1 MSIKARAIK
10 NVSATWLCLLVH
22 ASVSFALSPLVLHRL
37 GDAGFSVWILVFSL
51 TGYFG
56 LLDLGIRS
64 SVVRYVAKAASAG
77 DDDQLRR
84 LVATSLVFY
93 LGIAILVL
101 LLTGIGSAY
110 LALLFKIPV
119 TLLPTARILF
129 LLAGAS
135 VALTFPLS
143 VFAGVLEGLQKFAQ
157 VQLTQ
162 MAVTVLRGLAVAF
175 ALFHGGRLL
184 AVGAVTIG
192 TNLLAYLVLMGMA
205 YRTVPLPRS
214 LREADAQILG
224 RLARY
229 GAFAFIIVLA
239 EKLRFQSDAVVIG
252 AFVSSTAIT
261 FYSIASKLVEYSTY
275 AVRSM
280 AQIFTPMSSQFHA
293 AGDQE
298 QLRRVLIAGNRA
310 CALVVFPLAV
320 VLVVVGQSIIEV
332 WVGAKYRAS
341 YSVLVLLMVPKA
353 LYLAQSASTRIL
365 LGMGHH
371 QVLAWVLLLEGV
383 VNVSLSVLLLPYF
396 GMVGVALGTAIP
408 LSCTSLLFLP
418 RHVSREVGVPLWK
431 VLKSAYL
438 QPLLLC
444 VPMAVVLW
452 LASHTFPAHTYAA
465 LGWQIG
471 CGAVVYCSGLAWFS
485 LATAPRRITSWRVLG
500 EILEPQL
507 ERE

>member
-1 MSIKARAIK
+1 MSIKGQAMK
-10 NVSATWLCLLVH
+10 NVSATWLSLLVH
-22 ASVSFALSPLVLHRL
+22 AIVSFALSPLVLHRL

-64 SVVRYVAKAASAG
+64 SVVRYVAKAAATG
-77 DDDQLRR
+77 DEDQLRQ
-84 LVATSLVFY
+84 LVASSLVFY
-93 LGIAILVL
+93 LGVAVLVL
-101 LLTGIGSAY
+101 ILTGIGSVY
-110 LALLFKIPV
+110 LAVLFKIPV

-135 VALTFPLS
+135 VALTFPLT
-143 VFAGVLEGLQKFAQ
+143 VFAGVLEGLQNFAQ
-157 VQLTQ
+157 VQVTQ
-162 MAVTVLRGLAVAF
+162 MAITVLRGLAVAF
-175 ALFHGGRLL
+175 ALSQGGRLL
-184 AVGAVTIG
+184 AIGAVTVG
-192 TNLLAYLVLMGMA
+192 ANLLGYLVLMWMA
-205 YRTVPLPRS
+205 YRTVPLPLS
-214 LREADAQILG
+214 LRGADVQKLG
-224 RLARY
+224 KLARY

-252 AFVSSTAIT
+252 AFLSSTAIT

-293 AGDQE
+293 TGNQE

-320 VLVVVGQSIIEV
+320 VLIIVGHSIIEV
-332 WVGAKYRAS
+332 WVGAKYIAS

-365 LGMGHH
+365 LGMGRH

-383 VNVSLSVLLLPYF
+383 VNVLLSILLLPRF
-396 GMVGVALGTAIP
+396 GMIGIALGTAIP
-408 LSCTSLLFLP
+408 LSCTGLFFLP
-418 RHVSREVGVPLWK
+418 RHTSRKVGVPLGQF
-431 VLKSAYL
+431 LKSAYL
-438 QPLLLC
+438 QPLRLC
-444 VPMAVVLW
+444 VPLAVVLW
-452 LASHTFPAHTYAA
+452 LARHTFPAHTYAA

-471 CGAVVYCSGLAWFS
+471 AGAIVYGSGLVWSF
-485 LATAPRRITSWRVLG
+485 LAAAPRRVTSWRGLS
-500 EILEPQL
+500 EILEPQF
-507 ERE
+507 ERK